1 MRHCARAQ
9 LFLYFLQET
18 CDWRPGREEIAVC
31 PHRAECQVKIGE
43 KEERPLSFSKRPQR
57 KAVPSPTEPGRCP
70 LRVMEFGEKASLMP
84 AIGLPRLPRPFGSG
98 SPIFMPIPA
107 VVVLRL
113 ALVLA
118 RVAPICRSSSRRS
131 ENSTW
136 FNKAGDRAE
145 FLEAR
150 FSTSKFEGGS
160 LLFRVA
166 RCVMYYATGKSFWCC
181 RARRWCAG
189 GMVPAREPS
198 CARTAL

>member
-1 MRHCARAQ
+1 M
-9 LFLYFLQET
+9 
-18 CDWRPGREEIAVC
+18 
-31 PHRAECQVKIGE
+31 KIGE
-43 KEERPLSFSKRPQR
+43 KEARLVPQQEASA
-57 KAVPSPTEPGRCP
+57 KGGAPPTEPGRCP
-70 LRVMEFGEKASLMP
+70 LRVMELGEKASLMP

-136 FNKAGDRAE
+136 FKAGDRAE
-145 FLEAR
+145 FLEGR
-150 FSTSKFEGGS
+150 FSMSKFEGGS

-166 RCVMYYATGKSFWCC
+166 RCVMYYATGRVVGPLRSCVVN
-181 RARRWCAG
+181 RLEG
-189 GMVPAREPS
+189 QREE
-198 CARTAL
+198 LEVGL

>member
-1 MRHCARAQ
+1 M
-9 LFLYFLQET
+9 
-18 CDWRPGREEIAVC
+18 
-31 PHRAECQVKIGE
+31 KIGE

-166 RCVMYYATGKSFWCC
+166 RCVMYYATGRVVGPLCSCVVN
-181 RARRWCAG
+181 RLEG
-189 GMVPAREPS
+189 QREE
-198 CARTAL
+198 LEVGL

>member
-1 MRHCARAQ
+1 M
-9 LFLYFLQET
+9 
-18 CDWRPGREEIAVC
+18 
-31 PHRAECQVKIGE
+31 KIGE

-118 RVAPICRSSSRRS
+118 WVAPICRFSSRRS

-136 FNKAGDRAE
+136 FKAGDRAE
-145 FLEAR
+145 FLEGR
-150 FSTSKFEGGS
+150 FSMSNKFEGAPS
-160 LLFRVA
+160 SSSPVA
-166 RCVMYYATGKSFWCC
+166 
-181 RARRWCAG
+181 
-189 GMVPAREPS
+189 
-198 CARTAL
+198 